1 MAEKHNTR
9 IDKWLWAVRIF
20 KTRAQATEACAGGK
34 VKIDGTAVKASRK
47 IQAGD
52 VIQVRKGVIKFMYK
66 VLKIAE
72 KRMGAKLV
80 PDFLEDITPEEELA
94 KMESAQTQPTQNRE
108 KGQGRP
114 TKRERRKID
123 QLREK
128 FSAFGNILL
137 LRK

>member
-20 KTRAQATEACAGGK
+20 KTRAMATEACAGGK
-34 VKIDGTAVKASRK
+34 VKINDTAVKASRK

-52 VIQVRKGVIKFMYK
+52 IIQVRKGVMKHLYC

-72 KRMGAKLV
+72 KRMGAKLIS
-80 PDFLEDITPEEELA
+80 DFLNDLTPDDELV
-94 KMESAQTQPTQNRE
+94 KLKSAQKQPTHTRE

-114 TKRERRKID
+114 TKKERRIMDKM
-123 QLREK
+123 RGK
-128 FSAFGNILL
+128 Y
-137 LRK
+137 

>member
-1 MAEKHNTR
+1 MVEKHNTR

-20 KTRAQATEACAGGK
+20 KTRAIATEACSGGK
-34 VKIDGTAVKASRK
+34 VKIDGTTVKASRK

-128 FSAFGNILL
+128 F
-137 LRK
+137 